1 MKCSPFH
8 ATAKTSRITS
18 WKRLESKTR
27 SRRRLKRSQMK
38 GILKP
43 NKWFFTQVFRQN
55 APRSRSDVPDVAEG
69 ILKFFPGFNA
79 FALSPPSTDPNVLN
93 NPNTKKDQLQPQFL
107 SELEQFKKMIKS
119 MLVPK
124 HSCNKGELITGE
136 GTCSC
141 SCFSFLPSQF
151 SCSHK
156 HRKLKLERNL
166 KIGLPLWYVS
176 SNDTVESTIFWT
188 FFFNVLLQLLKK
200 YKWQVKEISQI
211 TPFRCKIK
219 LSCWNFYAKLTGVSL
234 WCVCTQMQ
242 PLIIYS
248 ILSISVPNLLFFLFS
263 FAFAFTRILLVPML
277 PNAILPLHPFTTLRL

>member
-1 MKCSPFH
+1 MQDLTGKKLIRKKKKSSYTERFLSLFGCWEMKCSPFH

-27 SRRRLKRSQMK
+27 SRRRLKRVQMK

-124 HSCNKGELITGE
+124 QSSTKGELVTGE

-141 SCFSFLPSQF
+141 LYLSFLLSQ
-151 SCSHK
+151 SLA
-156 HRKLKLERNL
+156 RINT
-166 KIGLPLWYVS
+166 GN
-176 SNDTVESTIFWT
+176 SNSNEIC
-188 FFFNVLLQLLKK
+188 QL
-200 YKWQVKEISQI
+200 
-211 TPFRCKIK
+211 
-219 LSCWNFYAKLTGVSL
+219 A
-234 WCVCTQMQ
+234 
-242 PLIIYS
+242 
-248 ILSISVPNLLFFLFS
+248 S
-263 FAFAFTRILLVPML
+263 FCGM
-277 PNAILPLHPFTTLRL
+277 

>member
-1 MKCSPFH
+1 M
-8 ATAKTSRITS
+8 
-18 WKRLESKTR
+18 
-27 SRRRLKRSQMK
+27 
-38 GILKP
+38 
-43 NKWFFTQVFRQN
+43 
-55 APRSRSDVPDVAEG
+55 
-69 ILKFFPGFNA
+69 KFFPGFNA

-93 NPNTKKDQLQPQFL
+93 NPSTKKDQLQPQFL

-141 SCFSFLPSQF
+141 CCFSFLSSQF

-188 FFFNVLLQLLKK
+188 FCFNV
-200 YKWQVKEISQI
+200 
-211 TPFRCKIK
+211 
-219 LSCWNFYAKLTGVSL
+219 FYN
-234 WCVCTQMQ
+234 
-242 PLIIYS
+242 YS
-248 ILSISVPNLLFFLFS
+248 KN
-263 FAFAFTRILLVPML
+263 TNDR
-277 PNAILPLHPFTTLRL
+277 